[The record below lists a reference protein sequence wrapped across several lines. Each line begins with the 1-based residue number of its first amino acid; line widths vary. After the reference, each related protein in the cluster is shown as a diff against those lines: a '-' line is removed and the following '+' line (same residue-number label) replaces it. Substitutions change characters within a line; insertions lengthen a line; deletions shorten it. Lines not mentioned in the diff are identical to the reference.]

1 MQILMK
7 LHIKMSASDFF
18 SIMHFGSSK
27 NESKILPSK
36 KSNECFTTQIPIKVH
51 TKKSSNYPLFTI
63 RFS

>member
-1 MQILMK
+1 
-7 LHIKMSASDFF
+7 MSANDFF

-27 NESKILPSK
+27 NESKILQSK